1 MGHAPI
7 ATRITAAACGIA
19 AAATWAFAN
28 PDLSGKYLG
37 PVSIFAGF
45 AASALF
51 IIGLRGKPE
60 FLPFAIAGFAL
71 TVTGLVISLVRQTGF
86 APPVAAVTR
95 APLAVNYGMVHITRP
110 VDGGFSPTCT
120 TVTGTAIPPGA
131 GKLWL
136 VVGGAVV
143 RELTTGDDGGWR
155 VPVRVGADD
164 PRDAD
169 REYDIR
175 VYWVPAGSRP
185 PAIPAQGRVLDEI
198 TVVKDPARLACVSPE
213 PTNAD
218 TPG

>member
-1 MGHAPI
+1 MGNAPI
-7 ATRITAAACGIA
+7 AGRIAAAACGIA
-19 AAATWAFAN
+19 AAATWAFVD

-45 AASALF
+45 AALALL
-51 IIGLRGKPE
+51 IIGLRGKSE
-60 FLPFAIAGFAL
+60 LLPFAVAGLAL

-120 TVTGTAIPPGA
+120 TVTGTAIPPGT
-131 GKLWL
+131 GSLWL
-136 VVGGAVV
+136 VAGGVV
-143 RELTTGDDGGWR
+143 HELTPGDDGTWR
-155 VPVRVGADD
+155 APVRIGADD

-175 VYWVPAGSRP
+175 VYWVPGGSRP
-185 PAIPAQGRVLDEI
+185 PAIPPQGRILAEI
-198 TVVKDPARLACVSPE
+198 TVVKDPAKLACASPE
-213 PTNAD
+213 PTNAN